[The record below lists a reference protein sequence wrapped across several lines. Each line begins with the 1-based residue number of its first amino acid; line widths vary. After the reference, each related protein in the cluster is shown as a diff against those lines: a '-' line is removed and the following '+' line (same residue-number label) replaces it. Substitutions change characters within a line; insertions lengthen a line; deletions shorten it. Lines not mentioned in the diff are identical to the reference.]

1 MATSAIPDGYRSVTP
16 YLIVNGAAAA
26 IEFYKHVFAAT
37 EMLRM
42 ADAHGR
48 IGHAEIKIGD
58 SVVMLADEHPQ
69 MGYRSPSSLG
79 GSSVSI
85 LLYLDDVDDVFA
97 RAVKAGATAQR
108 EVADQ
113 FYGDRTG
120 TLRDPFGH
128 VWTVA
133 THVEDVAPEEMQRRA
148 AAAMKS

>member
-1 MATSAIPDGYRSVTP
+1 MTVKAQPAGYHSLTP
-16 YLIVNGAAAA
+16 YLIVKDASSA
-26 IEFYKHVFAAT
+26 IEFYRKVFGAK
-37 EMLRM
+37 ELFQISGP
-42 ADAHGR
+42 DGK
-48 IGHAEIKIGD
+48 IGHAELKIGD

-85 LLYLDDVDDVFA
+85 LLYLEEVDAVFA